1 MRRFL
6 SVFSRFI
13 GGVFFILLASESTLA
28 AVNAEAT
35 RVVFNDGETEA
46 SLQLVNKNSYPVVV
60 QAWSDNGDPQST
72 PDKSTSPILVLPA
85 VFKLQPEEMKSLRL
99 MVIDSTLPKERE
111 SMYWLNIYEIPPRMS
126 GESTQ
131 KVTIALRTQMKLF
144 LRPSGISHLQESV
157 GNKIR
162 FQRQNGVLNIENPT
176 QYYLS
181 IIGVTIRNIPLDIGI
196 LPPKSHR
203 QIPLPPTLNT
213 MNETISFSLINDEGN
228 SWDYTQAI
236 K

>member
-1 MRRFL
+1 MRFH
-6 SVFSRFI
+6 
-13 GGVFFILLASESTLA
+13 
-28 AVNAEAT
+28 
-35 RVVFNDGETEA
+35 RVC
-46 SLQLVNKNSYPVVV
+46 LVNLRK
-60 QAWSDNGDPQST
+60 SDHSAAHTDE
-72 PDKSTSPILVLPA
+72 A
-85 VFKLQPEEMKSLRL
+85 
-99 MVIDSTLPKERE
+99 
-111 SMYWLNIYEIPPRMS
+111 
-126 GESTQ
+126 
-131 KVTIALRTQMKLF
+131 F

-181 IIGVTIRNIPLDIGI
+181 IIGVTIRNIPLDIGV

-228 SWDYTQAI
+228 SWDYTRAI